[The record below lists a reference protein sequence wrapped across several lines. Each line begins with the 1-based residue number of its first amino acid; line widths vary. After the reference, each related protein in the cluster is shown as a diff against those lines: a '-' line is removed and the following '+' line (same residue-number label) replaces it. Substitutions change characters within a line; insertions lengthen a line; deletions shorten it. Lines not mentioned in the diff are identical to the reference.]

1 MHNVIPDHSP
11 GSIYPDWLQTL
22 EKKYNIV
29 DVFNFVRYDYQLDQ
43 LKQRLL
49 AVKKPA
55 FDAHDRIVAVHF
67 DTDYYI
73 QGRVG
78 VNLTNLFTIWQEADI
93 PFHTM
98 LLYTNHTGIQKEI
111 DVLCQHRPA
120 IDRPTIVE
128 TVINQLSYLPD
139 TYDAEPEL
147 DVDQIEYHG
156 LALMGAQRS
165 HRYAL
170 YNHIKQHCDQIAM
183 VIKAAT

>member
-98 LLYTNHTGIQKEI
+98 FEGMGGYGELVERRQDLG
-111 DVLCQHRPA
+111 PA
-120 IDRPTIVE
+120 LKRAIASGKTACLNVKAKGVISPIV
-128 TVINQLSYLPD
+128 
-139 TYDAEPEL
+139 
-147 DVDQIEYHG
+147 
-156 LALMGAQRS
+156 
-165 HRYAL
+165 
-170 YNHIKQHCDQIAM
+170 
-183 VIKAAT
+183 AATASKRDKASIE